1 MAASPR
7 RVDRRVQRT
16 RQLLQDA
23 FIAVVRE
30 KGFTATSI
38 QDVAER
44 ANVNRGT
51 FYIHYTDKYMLLD
64 TIIREKFRQHLAST
78 LPPEQ
83 RWDRETLLLLI
94 QTVLDYFERKYHHQQ
109 HSLQVLAPVCEPA
122 IQEELT
128 SLLLTWLKQGER
140 GGTRGRVPPET
151 IARVSS
157 WAIFGTAIQWSQEES
172 AISLERMARDILLI
186 VVEGMERLAPVLQV
200 HPHEQIPDLHH

>member
-1 MAASPR
+1 MATSPR

-23 FIAVVRE
+23 FIEVVRE

-38 QDVAER
+38 HDVTER

-51 FYIHYTDKYMLLD
+51 FYIHYTDKYALLD
-64 TIIREKFRQHLAST
+64 TIIRERFQQHLASE
-78 LPPEQ
+78 LPPAS

-94 QTVLDYFERKYHHQQ
+94 RIVLDYFAQKYHHQQ
-109 HSLQVLAPVCEPA
+109 HSLQVLAPLFEQA
-122 IQEELT
+122 IHEELT
-128 SLLLTWLKQGER
+128 TLLLTWLRQREHGTQR
-140 GGTRGRVPPET
+140 GPVPAET

-172 AISLERMARDILLI
+172 TISLERMARDILLI
-186 VVEGMERLAPVLQV
+186 VVDGMARLAPGAL
-200 HPHEQIPDLHH
+200 PE